1 MKVLVLGASGMLGH
15 KVLQVFSQR
24 FETYG
29 TVRSGAERVEQV
41 APDAAAILDGVS
53 ATELDS
59 VASAVSTVRPNAIV
73 NCIGIIKQL
82 DAAKD
87 PIPSIRVN
95 SLFPHELAKVAGTA
109 GARLI
114 HVSTDCVFSG
124 TRGRYAESDT
134 PDPTDL
140 YGRSK
145 LLGEVYDPA
154 ALTIRTSIVGREL
167 DSANGLVEWFL
178 NQRGSTVRGFRG
190 AVFSGWSTASL
201 ARALAGV
208 IDSQP
213 DLTGVWHVAA
223 APIAKLDLLTLL
235 RDAFDLD
242 VTIEP
247 DDEVAIDRSLDGSRF
262 ESATGIV
269 APDWPDMVEEL
280 RRESPF
286 YDALREP
293 SVANR

>member
-59 VASAVSTVRPNAIV
+59 VASAVSTVRPGAIV

-95 SLFPHELAKVAGTA
+95 SLFPHELAKVARTG

-124 TRGRYAESDT
+124 ARGRYAESDT

-145 LLGEVYDPA
+145 LLGEVSDPA

-167 DSANGLVEWFL
+167 GSANGLVEWFL
-178 NQRGSTVRGFRG
+178 NQRGSTVRGFRR

-201 ARALAGV
+201 ARALADV
-208 IDSQP
+208 IESQP

-235 RDAFDLD
+235 RDAFELD